1 MILNPMYTLAFD
13 KPAAKLPAHDM
24 WFSDHAV
31 TTAATHTD
39 WMFMWLFWFC
49 VAWFVVLM
57 GLMFY
62 FVVRYRRRPGQIAP
76 YSPSH
81 NTMLEVAWTVLPSL
95 TLVFMFFE
103 GFKGYADAA
112 VAPGNAIEMQLKA
125 RKWSW
130 GLVYPNGVESPETTK
145 VSINS
150 DAKLEAAAPSPIFY
164 VPEGTPIKFRMSSA
178 DVMHS
183 FWVPAFRVK
192 FDIFPNRYTTYWF
205 KANNLDTTDPT
216 TKTFSADDKA
226 NAKFAGRPYADHY
239 IFCAEYCGDQHS
251 EMTGIIRVVPMDV
264 YLAKIEAWGSESL
277 EPWQIGERVYQ
288 SQCIACH
295 SIDGKAN
302 TGPTWKGLFGH
313 EVEFTDGTSLSAA
326 DMSDDAKF
334 ANYIRE
340 SVYLPAKKIVKGYSN
355 NMTSFQG
362 QLNEKQLDGVIAYM
376 KRLSDK
382 GQPAEKK

>member
-1 MILNPMYTLAFD
+1 MNLTSLYTLAFD
-13 KPAAKLPAHDM
+13 KPAAKLPAHDL
-24 WFSDHAV
+24 WFSDHAA

-49 VAWFVVLM
+49 TAWFVVLM
-57 GLMFY
+57 GLMVY

-125 RKWSW
+125 KKWSW
-130 GLVYPNGVESPETTK
+130 SLIYPNGTESPEQVTTSPAGPVK
-145 VSINS
+145 V
-150 DAKLEAAAPSPIFY
+150 PVFY
-164 VPEGTPIKFRMSSA
+164 VPEGTPIKFRMSSS

-192 FDIFPNRYTTYWF
+192 FDVFPNRYTTYWF
-205 KANNLDTTDPT
+205 KATNLDTTDPA
-216 TKTFSADDKA
+216 TKTFSADEKVDPI
-226 NAKFAGRPYADHY
+226 NVKFAGRPYIDHY

-251 EMTGIIRVVPMDV
+251 EMAGIVRVVPMDV
-264 YLAKIEAWGSESL
+264 YLAKIEAWASESL

-288 SQCIACH
+288 QQCIACH

-302 TGPTWKGLFGH
+302 TGPTWKDLFGH

-326 DMSDDAKF
+326 DMSDDTKF

-340 SVYLPAKKIVKGYSN
+340 SVYMPSKKIVKGYQN
-355 NMTSFQG
+355 QMNTFMG
-362 QLNEKQLDGVIAYM
+362 MVNEKQLDGVIAYM
-376 KRLSDK
+376 KRLSEK
-382 GQPAEKK
+382 GQPADKK

>member
-1 MILNPMYTLAFD
+1 MNLTSLYTLAFD
-13 KPAAKLPAHDM
+13 KPAAKLPAHDL
-24 WFSDHAV
+24 WFSDHAA

-49 VAWFVVLM
+49 TAWFVVLM
-57 GLMFY
+57 GLMVY

-125 RKWSW
+125 KKWSW
-130 GLVYPNGVESPETTK
+130 SLIYPNGTESPEQVTTSPAGPVK
-145 VSINS
+145 V
-150 DAKLEAAAPSPIFY
+150 PVFY
-164 VPEGTPIKFRMSSA
+164 VPEGTPIKFRMSSS

-192 FDIFPNRYTTYWF
+192 FDVFPNRYTTYWF
-205 KANNLDTTDPT
+205 KATNLDTTDPA
-216 TKTFSADDKA
+216 TKTFSADEKVDPI
-226 NAKFAGRPYADHY
+226 NVKFAGRPYIDHY

-251 EMTGIIRVVPMDV
+251 EMAGIVRVVPMDV
-264 YLAKIEAWGSESL
+264 YLAKIEAWASESL

-288 SQCIACH
+288 QQCIACH

-302 TGPTWKGLFGH
+302 TGPTWKDLFGH

-326 DMSDDAKF
+326 DMSDDTKF

-340 SVYLPAKKIVKGYSN
+340 SVYMPSKKIVKGYQN
-355 NMTSFQG
+355 QMNTFMG
-362 QLNEKQLDGVIAYM
+362 MVNEKQLDGVIAYM

-382 GQPAEKK
+382 GQPADKK

>member
-1 MILNPMYTLAFD
+1 MNLTSLYTLAFD
-13 KPAAKLPAHDM
+13 KPAAKLPAHDL
-24 WFSDHAV
+24 WFSDHSA

-49 VAWFVVLM
+49 TAWFIVLM
-57 GLMFY
+57 GLMVY

-125 RKWSW
+125 KKWSW
-130 GLVYPNGVESPETTK
+130 SLIYPNGTESPEQVTTSPAGPVK
-145 VSINS
+145 V
-150 DAKLEAAAPSPIFY
+150 PVFY
-164 VPEGTPIKFRMSSA
+164 VPEGTPIKFRMSSS

-192 FDIFPNRYTTYWF
+192 FDVFPNRYTTYWF
-205 KANNLDTTDPT
+205 KATNLDTTDPA
-216 TKTFSADDKA
+216 TKTFSATDA
-226 NAKFAGRPYADHY
+226 INGKFAGRPYIDHY

-251 EMTGIIRVVPMDV
+251 EMAGIVRVVPMDV
-264 YLAKIEAWGSESL
+264 YLAKIEAWASESL

-288 SQCIACH
+288 QQCIACH

-302 TGPTWKGLFGH
+302 TGPTWKDLFGH

-326 DMSDDAKF
+326 DMSDDTKF

-340 SVYLPAKKIVKGYSN
+340 SVYTPSKKIVKGYQN
-355 NMTSFQG
+355 QMNTFMG
-362 QLNEKQLDGVIAYM
+362 MVNEKQLDGVIAYM

-382 GQPAEKK
+382 GQPADKK